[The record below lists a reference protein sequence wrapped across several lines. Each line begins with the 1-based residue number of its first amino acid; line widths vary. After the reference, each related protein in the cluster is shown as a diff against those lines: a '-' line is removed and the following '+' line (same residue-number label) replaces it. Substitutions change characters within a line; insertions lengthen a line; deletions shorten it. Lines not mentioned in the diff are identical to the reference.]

1 MPFERAIMDLT
12 RLIPPGPLLGTR
24 DQHRSRQ
31 AGYTSVIVRYTLSG
45 LLLGLLF
52 SLLGN
57 LAILSSSSDPKD
69 LVTLLQAY
77 LHQPVLWLLLAAP
90 LLLALAGY
98 LTARR
103 WCQLAQ
109 FSHQQDAS
117 ISQRTLALEAAN
129 ASLQREIQERKRVEQ
144 LISRA
149 KKAWEASFDAVAD
162 MIIITDPDGR
172 VNRCNRA
179 TIEMFNST
187 YDELLGKHI
196 DQLLFYGQGS
206 LTGTLKAGGKELQ
219 FPVFEGWFDVSSYP
233 VRLEDQRQGII
244 YVIREVTERKQ
255 AQAQIERQKQ
265 FFETL
270 VESSPVAIVT
280 LDTQQKIVDC
290 NSAFETLFGY
300 TIRQVVGRDLDNL
313 LAPPDMLEA
322 AARLTQQV
330 SRGQKVHTF
339 SQRCRQDG
347 NRVEVEIF
355 ACPVIVEGE
364 MVAMLAI
371 YHDISELVQARMKAE
386 RADLA
391 KSEFLANMSHEIR
404 TPMNAVIGMLDLVLN
419 TQLDNEQRDFLT
431 TALES
436 SEALLA
442 LLNDILDFSKIEA
455 RQLDLE
461 VIDFNL
467 RTTIENVTHALA
479 SRAQA
484 KGLEIACLVHHQ
496 VPVLLRGD
504 PGRLRQILV
513 NLTSNAIKF
522 THQGE
527 VSLYAELLDETP
539 THATVRFSIKD
550 TGIGVAEER
559 QQAIFE
565 RFTQAD
571 SSTTRNYGGSGL
583 GLTISQQLVALMG
596 GRIGVESQPGQGS
609 TFWFTAR
616 FEKQADHQP
625 DFPASPEVLQDLH
638 ILVVDD
644 NNTNRKI
651 LTRMLAG
658 FGCRVTTAVS
668 GQDALEILRLP
679 EFSSPPPR
687 IILLDMC
694 IPEMNCDQTVAE
706 LRSHPMLAG
715 SEIIIL
721 SSLGQRGDAARY
733 RELGCAGYLLKPV
746 KQLQLFDAL
755 LIVLGMRPDRKTGL
769 TGTLVTRHTINE
781 QKRQSLRILV
791 VEDNEI
797 NRKVVVNLLK
807 KAGYQVG
814 TVDNGRQIFEA
825 IQQDSYNL
833 VLMDVQMP
841 DMDGLE
847 ATLRIRELEDGNK
860 DIPIIGLSAHAM
872 SGDRQRC
879 LAAGMDDYLTKPIQ
893 PQALLDVIEHWGL
906 KRTALDTKIPATQ
919 DCSVKD
925 STAVTHTYTAST
937 QRHQYPNTSPKVG
950 SSPGGNGKSL
960 LNLEEA
966 LPRFANNRELMLSF
980 FADFVKELPQRVRE
994 MRESLQAGDAK
1005 LLSRQGHNLKGM
1017 AANFNAGKLTACALE
1032 IEQQCKTGDTSQVP
1046 ALIGAIEQQI
1056 PLLRDQLVELVE
1068 LPNSRS
1074 L

>member
-1 MPFERAIMDLT
+1 MDLT
-12 RLIPPGPLLGTR
+12 RLIFPGPLLGTR

-57 LAILSSSSDPKD
+57 LAILSTGSEPKD
-69 LVTLLQAY
+69 LVAILQAY
-77 LHQPVLWLLLAAP
+77 IHQPVLWLLLAAP
-90 LLLALAGY
+90 LLLALVAY

-103 WCQLAQ
+103 LCRLAQ
-109 FSHQQDAS
+109 FSQQQDAS
-117 ISQRTLALEAAN
+117 ISQRTSALEAVN
-129 ASLQREIQERKRVEQ
+129 ASLEKEIQERKRVEQ

-149 KKAWEASFDAVAD
+149 KRAWEASFDAVAD
-162 MIIITDPDGR
+162 MIIITDPDGC
-172 VNRCNRA
+172 VNRCNLA
-179 TIEMFNST
+179 TIEMFKST
-187 YDELLGKHI
+187 YDGLLGRHI
-196 DQLLFYGQGS
+196 NQLLFDGQGS
-206 LTGTLKAGGKELQ
+206 VTGKLKAGGKEVQ
-219 FPVFEGWFDVSSYP
+219 FPAFEGWFDVSSYP
-233 VRLEDQRQGII
+233 VRLEDEHQGII
-244 YVIREVTERKQ
+244 YVIRDVTERKH
-255 AQAQIERQKQ
+255 AEAQIERQKQ

-280 LDTQQKIVDC
+280 LDTQLKIVDC
-290 NSAFETLFGY
+290 NSAFENLFGY
-300 TIRQVVGRDLDNL
+300 TAQQVVGRDLDNL
-313 LAPPDMLEA
+313 LAPPDLIERA
-322 AARLTQQV
+322 GGLTQQV
-330 SRGQKVHTF
+330 SRGQKVHEL

-347 NRVEVEIF
+347 TRVEVEIF

-371 YHDISELVQARMKAE
+371 YHDISELVQARMSAE

-404 TPMNAVIGMLDLVLN
+404 TPMNAVIGMIDLTLR
-419 TQLDNEQRDFLT
+419 TQLDNEQRDFLN

-455 RQLDLE
+455 RQLDLD

-467 RTTIENVTHALA
+467 RTTVENVTHALA

-484 KGLEIACLVHHQ
+484 KGLELACLVHHQ

-527 VSLYAELLDETP
+527 ISLYAELLEETP
-539 THATVRFSIKD
+539 SNATVRFSVKD
-550 TGIGVAEER
+550 TGIGIAEER
-559 QQAIFE
+559 QRAIFD
-565 RFTQAD
+565 RFAQAD
-571 SSTTRNYGGSGL
+571 NSTTRNYGGSGL
-583 GLTISQQLVALMG
+583 GLAISQQLVALMG
-596 GRIGVESQPGQGS
+596 GRIGVESQPDQGS

-625 DFPASPEVLQDLH
+625 DFPAPPEQLRDLH
-638 ILVVDD
+638 VLLVDD

-668 GQDALEILRLP
+668 GQDALEILKSP
-679 EFSSPPPR
+679 EFTSPPPR

-694 IPEMNCDQTVAE
+694 IPEMNCDQTVVE
-706 LRSHPMLAG
+706 LNSHPMLAG
-715 SEIIIL
+715 SDVIIL

-781 QKRQSLRILV
+781 QKRQNLHILV

-807 KAGYQVG
+807 KAGYQVD
-814 TVDNGRQIFEA
+814 TVENGVQVFEA
-825 IQQDSYNL
+825 LNDNSYNL

-841 DMDGLE
+841 EMDGLE
-847 ATLRIRELEDGNK
+847 ATRRIRELEDRNK
-860 DIPIIGLSAHAM
+860 EVPIIGLSAHAM
-872 SGDRQRC
+872 SGDRERC

-893 PQALLDVIEHWGL
+893 PQALLSAIERWGF
-906 KRTALDTKIPATQ
+906 RHTVSDNSFPALQ
-919 DCSVKD
+919 DCSIKN
-925 STAVTHTYTAST
+925 STTATHTPTTST
-937 QRHQYPNTSPKVG
+937 QPQQHLNTNPKGG
-950 SSPGGNGKSL
+950 SSPGANGKSL
-960 LNLEEA
+960 LDLEQA

-980 FADFVKELPQRVRE
+980 FVDFVKQLPQRVKE
-994 MRESLQAGDAK
+994 MHESLQAGDAI

-1017 AANFNAGKLTACALE
+1017 AANFNAVKLTACALE
-1032 IEQQCKTGDTSQVP
+1032 IEQQCKKGDTSRVP
-1046 ALIGAIEQQI
+1046 ALISAIEQQI

-1068 LPNSRS
+1068 LPNT
-1074 L
+1074 